1 MKLLSISIFVTL
13 LLSNTFANEYV
24 VVSNKRMKEISK
36 TQLKAIF
43 LKKLTIIDD
52 KKIIPINL
60 EPKDKLR
67 VNFEKRVLKMNFGR
81 LKSYW
86 TKQHYLGHRPPL
98 SMKSQESIIAFI
110 KRVDGAI
117 GYIERKNLDEDLKI
131 IYKWEE

>member
-117 GYIERKNLDEDLKI
+117 GYIEKIHLNEDLKI

>member
-13 LLSNTFANEYV
+13 LLSNTLANEYV
-24 VVSNKRMKEISK
+24 VVSNKQMREVSK

-43 LKKLTIIDD
+43 LKKLTFIDD

-60 EPKDKLR
+60 EPKDNLR
-67 VNFEKRVLKMNFGR
+67 VDFEKRVLNMNFGR